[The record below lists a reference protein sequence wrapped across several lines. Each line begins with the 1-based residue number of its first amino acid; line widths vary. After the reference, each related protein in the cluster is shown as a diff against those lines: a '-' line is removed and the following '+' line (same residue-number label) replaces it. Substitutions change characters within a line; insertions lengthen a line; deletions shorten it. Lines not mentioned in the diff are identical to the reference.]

1 VGVEPVVVR
10 TISRAEPA
18 AVARLAVA
26 GVATVHEA
34 QGRSGLLDPS
44 IRPIQQGVRLAGP
57 AVTVLC
63 PPGDNLMIHLAVE
76 HCRPGDVLVV
86 AMTPAG
92 SDGVLGE
99 MISTSLRAH
108 GVIAAVVDA
117 GVRDVDALRAMPF
130 PVWSRWISAQGTAKR
145 AAGSVNRPVVCAG
158 QLVNPGD
165 VIIADDDGVVRVA
178 EGDAAT
184 VAELAEQ
191 RGAHEDS
198 LRKRFADGELS
209 VDLLGLRE
217 VDDSIG
223 ITSIEQ

>member
-10 TISRAEPA
+10 TITRADPA
-18 AVARLAVA
+18 AVGRLAVA
-26 GVATVHEA
+26 GVATAHEA

-44 IRPIQQGVRLAGP
+44 VRPIQQGVRLAGP

-86 AMTPAG
+86 AMIPAD

-99 MISTSLRAH
+99 MLATSLRAH

-130 PVWSRWISAQGTAKR
+130 PVWSRWISAQGTAKS
-145 AAGSVNRPVVCAG
+145 AAGTVNRPLVCAG

-165 VIIADDDGVVRVA
+165 VIIADDDGVVCVA
-178 EGDAAT
+178 AGDATT

-191 RGAHEDS
+191 RAAHEDS
-198 LRKRFADGELS
+198 LRKRLASGELS
-209 VDLLGLRE
+209 VNLLGLRD
-217 VDDSIG
+217 VANRIG
-223 ITSIEQ
+223 ITSVER